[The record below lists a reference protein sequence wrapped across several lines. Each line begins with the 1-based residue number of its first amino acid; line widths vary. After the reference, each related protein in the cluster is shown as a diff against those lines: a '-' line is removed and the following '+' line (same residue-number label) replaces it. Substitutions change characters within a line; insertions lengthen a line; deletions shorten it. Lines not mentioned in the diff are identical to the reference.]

1 MGRPKRMNE
10 QTRIN
15 YTNRSCLLASKM
27 FYNYQ
32 DFAVL
37 EKKWMELF
45 NIALILCGVGN
56 KERRK
61 QMWKEPA
68 VPTKSWMESQEEKG
82 NRTIDEMIYDWV
94 GDCFYCCDRWCP
106 ERVARCHWMYQQI
119 KGAIHG

>member
-45 NIALILCGVGN
+45 NIALILCGVRN
-56 KERRK
+56 KQSRK

-68 VPTKSWMESQEEKG
+68 VPTKSWMKMQEKKKD
-82 NRTIDEMIYDWV
+82 RTVDEMIYDWV
-94 GDCFYCCDRWCP
+94 GDCFYCCDRWGI
-106 ERVARCHWMYQQI
+106 ERIARCHWAYQQI
-119 KGAIHG
+119 KKMIG